1 MNTQMTIPINKAIED
16 YLIAQRINKGFLGNT
31 IGNHF
36 NILVMNYGSY
46 NVLKEITKQAKFV

>member
-1 MNTQMTIPINKAIED
+1 MNTQMTIPIKKAIEN
-16 YLIAQRINKGFLGNT
+16 YLIEQRANNGFLGHT

-46 NVLKEITKQAKFV
+46 NALKEITKQAKFV